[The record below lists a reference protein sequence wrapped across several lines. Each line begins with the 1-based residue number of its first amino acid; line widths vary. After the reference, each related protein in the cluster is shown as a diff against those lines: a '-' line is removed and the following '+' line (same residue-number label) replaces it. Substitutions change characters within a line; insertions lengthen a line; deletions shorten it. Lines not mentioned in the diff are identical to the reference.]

1 MCQTCNND
9 HDAGMFRKLLKNLFT
24 HRNCLDYLVILCLL
38 LIINLDLIYFF
49 FLGTVQESLSLI
61 TTTACF
67 FRSLVLV
74 VIFLKMIKLDDFS
87 IDQMCIEE
95 THEKHV
101 AIWKETSLWFVLL
114 WWSIHFMI
122 FQIEFSLLGLHLC
135 LESWC
140 KIGQKLLLWDWDVPA
155 TYTFIV
161 AAAVVF

>member
-1 MCQTCNND
+1 MVVTKFFAHFFFLKKNRQLLLFRCTYGHLLFHFGYAICLSSVIITNYVVRLVCQTCNND

-101 AIWKETSLWFVLL
+101 AIWKETSL
-114 WWSIHFMI
+114 
-122 FQIEFSLLGLHLC
+122 
-135 LESWC
+135 
-140 KIGQKLLLWDWDVPA
+140 
-155 TYTFIV
+155 
-161 AAAVVF
+161 